1 MSEAVP
7 RTGAVN
13 VAEKQLDGVVGLA
26 DAIGAL
32 RDELMQAWT
41 SGQNERLRFKPR
53 PVELT
58 VQVAVTRAG
67 SGRAGIRWWLVEL
80 GGEVSRGSA
89 MTQTLKL
96 SLDPVMYD
104 EHGRPTD
111 VLISG
116 TDAEAD
122 NEDGDQLLRDAD

>member
-1 MSEAVP
+1 M
-7 RTGAVN
+7 GAVS
-13 VAEKQLDGVVGLA
+13 VAETQLHGVVGLA

-41 SGQNERLRFKPR
+41 SGQHERLRFKPR

-58 VQVAVTRAG
+58 VQVAVTSAG
-67 SGRAGIRWWLVEL
+67 TGRAGIRWWLVEL
-80 GGEVSRGSA
+80 GGDVSRESV

-96 SLDPVMYD
+96 LLDPVMYD
-104 EHGRPTD
+104 EHGRSTD

-116 TDAEAD
+116 TGAEAD
-122 NEDGDQLLRDAD
+122 REEGDQLLRDAD